1 MRTFILTVA
10 SCTLLLLQ
18 APLLIAQ
25 QAGIRFEKATTVA
38 ALIQKAK
45 TLKKPIFIDAYATW
59 CGPCKSMDAEVY
71 PQKLT
76 GDYFNKNF
84 INAKFDVDAGEGA
97 KLAEKY
103 KISSIPAYLVISPDG
118 KLLHR
123 GMGYKAAE
131 ELVAFGKQSL
141 DNTGNYA
148 YWENT
153 YTSGKYKPSFL
164 LAYAHIML
172 NEFTDLE
179 KAKPA
184 FDKYIAQPDI
194 AYNDSTLFVLN
205 QLLSTDIANES
216 YKNLYAAHAKD
227 FTAGVKEKRQLY
239 MAYAGYFLV
248 THTKEIFG
256 DQSDLNKLENDV
268 KAVLPE
274 ATTPIMSMIRYSLAS
289 DKENPDMPK
298 MLELADKVAGLLYDT
313 DEEKAAFYNDLSWK
327 TFELNE
333 EKPDEGM
340 VKAALKLSL
349 LSIALRQEFANTDTA
364 AQLYGLLKDKA
375 NAIKYGKQAL
385 ELAEKEGMAAEDTQ
399 KTRDLVN
406 QLAAN

>member
-1 MRTFILTVA
+1 MKTFILTVA
-10 SCTLLLLQ
+10 SCALLLLQ

-25 QAGIRFEKATTVA
+25 QAGIRFEKPATMA
-38 ALIQKAK
+38 ALLQKAK
-45 TLKKPIFIDAYATW
+45 QLKKPLFIDAYATW

-71 PQKLT
+71 PEKLT

-103 KISSIPAYLVISPDG
+103 KITSIPTYLVISPEG

-123 GMGYKAAE
+123 GMGYKAVE

-141 DNTGNYA
+141 DKNNNFA

-153 YTSGKYKPSFL
+153 LNAGKYTPAFL
-164 LAYAHIML
+164 LQYAHIML
-172 NEFTDLE
+172 NEYGDPE

-194 AYNDSTLFVLN
+194 AYNDSSLFVLN
-205 QLLSTDIANES
+205 QMLSLDITNES
-216 YKNLYAAHAKD
+216 YRNMYARHAKD
-227 FTAGVKEKRQLY
+227 FAAGVKEKRQLY
-239 MAYAGYFLV
+239 VEYAGFFLV
-248 THTKEIFG
+248 THAKEVFG
-256 DQSDLNKLENDV
+256 PNGDLSKLENEV
-268 KAVLPE
+268 KAILPE
-274 ATTPIMSMIRYSLAS
+274 ATVPVMNLIRYSLAS

-298 MLELADKVAGLLYDT
+298 MLELADKAGELLCDT

-327 TFELNE
+327 AFELNE
-333 EKPDEGM
+333 ENPDQAM

-349 LSIALRQEFANTDTA
+349 LSIGLRPDFANTDTA

-375 NAIKYGKQAL
+375 NAVKYGKQAL
-385 ELAEKEGMAAEDTQ
+385 ELAEKEGMTAEDTQ

-406 QLAAN
+406 KLAAK